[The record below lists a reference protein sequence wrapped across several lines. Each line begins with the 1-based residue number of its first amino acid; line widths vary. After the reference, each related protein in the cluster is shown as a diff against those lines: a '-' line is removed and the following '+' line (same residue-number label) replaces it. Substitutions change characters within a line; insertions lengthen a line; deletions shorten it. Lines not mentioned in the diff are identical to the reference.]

1 MSLQINLLNPLLK
14 KQPSYF
20 SLSTMLQ
27 AMGFIIMGSLL
38 FYGYAV
44 YQERQLNKQFS
55 EDTKRFEA
63 EKARI
68 VLLEAEFS
76 PQQTN
81 QQLQDEVQQLEKQLK
96 TQAELIE
103 TLKSSAGGNTS
114 GYSEYMRA
122 FSRQIVPGL
131 WLTGFKVA
139 GDGAEVSL
147 SGAALNPELLPT
159 YIQRLGKE
167 SIMQGKT
174 FSTLQ
179 IKAGVEKESS
189 PSSPPGYVEFT
200 LSSTQDALPPP
211 QDGRVRK

>member
-27 AMGFIIMGSLL
+27 ALGFIIMGSLL

-44 YQERQLNKQFS
+44 YQERQLNTQFK

-63 EKARI
+63 EKARMM
-68 VLLEAEFS
+68 LSEAEFS

-81 QQLQDEVQQLEKQLK
+81 QQLQEEIQQLEKQLK

-131 WLTGFKVA
+131 WLTGFKLT
-139 GDGAEVSL
+139 GDGAEISL
-147 SGAALNPELLPT
+147 SGAALNPELLPV

-167 SIMQGKT
+167 QIMHGKT
-174 FSTLQ
+174 FATLQ
-179 IKAGVEKESS
+179 IQAAAASGSEPVSQ
-189 PSSPPGYVEFT
+189 PRYVEFT
-200 LSSTQDALPPP
+200 LHSLPDSKP
-211 QDGRVRK
+211 KK

>member
-20 SLSTMLQ
+20 SLLTMLQ
-27 AMGFIIMGSLL
+27 ALGFIILGSLL

-44 YQERQLNKQFS
+44 YQERQLNKQFN
-55 EDTKRFEA
+55 EDTKRFDA
-63 EKARI
+63 EKGRM

-81 QQLQDEVQQLEKQLK
+81 QALQEEIQQLEKKLAA
-96 TQAELIE
+96 QADLIQA
-103 TLKSSAGGNTS
+103 LKSSGGGNTD

-122 FSRQIVPGL
+122 FSRQILQGL
-131 WLTGFKVA
+131 WLTGFKVS
-139 GDGAEVSL
+139 GDGAGISL
-147 SGAALNPELLPT
+147 SGAVLNPELLPV

-167 SIMQGKT
+167 KIMRGKT

-179 IKAGVEKESS
+179 IQAGAGGG
-189 PSSPPGYVEFT
+189 PSAASPPRYVEFM
-200 LSSTQDALPPP
+200 LYSAPD
-211 QDGRVRK
+211 DKVKK